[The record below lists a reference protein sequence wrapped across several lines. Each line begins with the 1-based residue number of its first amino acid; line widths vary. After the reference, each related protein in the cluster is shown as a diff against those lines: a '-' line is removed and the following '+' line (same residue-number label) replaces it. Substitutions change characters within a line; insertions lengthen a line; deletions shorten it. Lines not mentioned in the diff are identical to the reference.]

1 MLLNAVHGLLMKREK
16 GKGQEELREEII
28 ICTRTEKKKKREI
41 SK

>member
-16 GKGQEELREEII
+16 GKGQEELREEI
-28 ICTRTEKKKKREI
+28 CTRTEKKKKREI